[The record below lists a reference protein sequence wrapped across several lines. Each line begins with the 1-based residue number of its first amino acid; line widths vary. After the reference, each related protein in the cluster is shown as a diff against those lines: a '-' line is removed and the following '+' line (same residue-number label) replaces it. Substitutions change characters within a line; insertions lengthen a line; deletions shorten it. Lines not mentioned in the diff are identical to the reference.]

1 MPPKSP
7 KTTRPLLHLLLL
19 AIFSAASAL
28 AETGEAVRQVKLLTI
43 GNSFADNA
51 TQYLP
56 DLAKA
61 AGQQMVVFRAN
72 LGGHS
77 IQQHVGYLQ
86 AFEANPED
94 PAGRPYKN
102 RVHPRTGER
111 RNFSLR
117 EALEAE
123 KWDYVTI
130 QQLSS
135 MSYKPES
142 YEPHAGILIDYIRKY
157 APRAEILV
165 HQTWAYRE
173 DHPFFAKSTNF
184 TQEQMFE
191 GLNKAYRQLA
201 DRYKL
206 RIIPVG
212 AAFQNARATKQW
224 DFQFPDRDFDYKNP
238 PVSQTPDQPGSL
250 MVGWGWKKNRLTNE
264 PEFRLDAI
272 HANDAGKFLGA
283 AVFYE
288 VLFNDEVDDI
298 PFHPAGLPAE
308 ATADLSE
315 IAHETVESLAANSA
329 AKPKS

>member
-1 MPPKSP
+1 MLP
-7 KTTRPLLHLLLL
+7 KTSRPLWVLLL
-19 AIFSAASAL
+19 ALAASSVV
-28 AETGEAVRQVKLLTI
+28 AETNGPVRQVKLLTI

-56 DLAKA
+56 DLARA
-61 AGQQMVVFRAN
+61 AGQQVVVFRAN

-77 IQQHVGYLQ
+77 LQQHVGYLQ
-86 AFEANPED
+86 AFEANPDD

-102 RVHPRTGER
+102 RVHPRTGQR
-111 RNFSLR
+111 QNFSLP
-117 EALEAE
+117 EALAAE

-142 YEPHAGILIDYIRKY
+142 YEPYAGILIDTIRKY
-157 APRAEILV
+157 APQAEILV

-173 DHPFFAKSTNF
+173 DHPFFADRSKFS
-184 TQEQMFE
+184 QEQMFE
-191 GLNKAYRQLA
+191 GLSKAYRQLA

-212 AAFQNARATKQW
+212 AAFQNARATKRW
-224 DFQFPDRDFDYKNP
+224 DFQFPDPDFDYKNP

-250 MVGWGWKKNRLTNE
+250 MVGWGWGKNKLTKE
-264 PEFRLDAI
+264 PEFKLDAI
-272 HANDAGKFLGA
+272 HANEAGKFLGA

-288 VLFNDEVDDI
+288 VLFNDDVEDV
-298 PFHPAGLPAE
+298 PFQPAGLNAE
-308 ATADLSE
+308 AAEDLGD
-315 IAHETVESLAANSA
+315 IAHDTVERIAVSQPRS
-329 AKPKS
+329 